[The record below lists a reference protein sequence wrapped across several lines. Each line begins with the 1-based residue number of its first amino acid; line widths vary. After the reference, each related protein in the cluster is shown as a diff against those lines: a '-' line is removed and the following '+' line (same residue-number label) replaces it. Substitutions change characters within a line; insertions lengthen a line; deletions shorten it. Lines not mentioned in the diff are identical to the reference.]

1 MLIQPSFYANQNMPT
16 NTGATS
22 SNIRHSQIQ
31 EQQEQPQQSSDSIS
45 LSSSKEPE
53 YVEGELLVKFKGAAP
68 KKMLFKSGVGAEI
81 IKKFDIPSTSRDGK
95 DGELCHLKLTGVSVK
110 DALSIVQNNSN
121 IEYAEPNYIIRV
133 PEDQMVRDSGA
144 TAELPENTKGTVPND
159 LKNEL
164 WGLKNEGQTG
174 GTPGVDINAEMA
186 WNITTGSKTAGP
198 LIAVI
203 DTGVDINHQDL
214 INNIYTN
221 PGEIPNNGI
230 DDDGNG
236 YIDDVHGYN
245 FNGHNADP
253 MDNHSHGTHCAGT
266 IGAEGNNGIG
276 ITGVNWDAQILPI
289 KFMDR
294 SGGSTAD
301 AIEAVIY
308 ATKMG
313 AKVCSNS
320 WGGGGYSQALHDAIA
335 AYPGLFIAAAG
346 NEHANN
352 DIGPHY
358 PSNYD
363 LPNVIS
369 VASTDKNDNLSTF
382 SNYGKETVD
391 IAAPGT
397 QIYSTIPYNQYQMK
411 SGTSMATP
419 HVSGVA
425 ALIMTKYPE
434 LSAAE
439 VKECILKGGD
449 DVEALKD
456 KVVTGKRLNAYNSL
470 QLAEEMAQK
479 HRVQNN

>member
-1 MLIQPSFYANQNMPT
+1 MLIQPSFYANQTTQSMAPT
-16 NTGATS
+16 FGPSS
-22 SNIRHSQIQ
+22 SNIRKNQVT
-31 EQQEQPQQSSDSIS
+31 EQQQQATDSVS
-45 LSSSKEPE
+45 LSSKEPE
-53 YVEGELLVKFKGAAP
+53 YVEGELLVKFKGQAP
-68 KKMLFKSGVGAEI
+68 SKMMFKSGVGAEI
-81 IKKFDIPSTSRDGK
+81 IKKFDISSTSRDGN
-95 DGELCHLKLTGVSVK
+95 DGELCHVKLKGVSVK
-110 DALSIVQNNSN
+110 DALAIAQSNSN

-133 PEDQMVRDSGA
+133 PEDQIGRDSSA
-144 TAELPENTKGTVPND
+144 TNGVTVSSEGTKPND

-164 WGLKNEGQTG
+164 WGLKNEGQG
-174 GTPGVDINAEMA
+174 GGKPGADISAEMA
-186 WNITTGSKTAGP
+186 WNITTGSKTNGP

-245 FNGHNADP
+245 FNGKNADP

-289 KFMDR
+289 KFMNR
-294 SGGSTAD
+294 GGGSTAD

-363 LPNVIS
+363 LPNVLS
-369 VASTDKNDNLSTF
+369 VASTDKNDNLSSF
-382 SNYGKETVD
+382 SNYGKNTVD
-391 IAAPGT
+391 IAAPGS
-397 QIYSTIPYNQYQMK
+397 QIYSTIPHNQYQMK

-434 LSAAE
+434 LSATE

-456 KVVTGKRLNAYNSL
+456 KVVTGKRLNAYNAL
-470 QLAEEMAQK
+470 QLAEQMVQK
-479 HRVQNN
+479 YRN